1 VRPPIRVLLVDD
13 YSPFRGLLRTAL
25 GQFPDLEVVGE
36 ASDGLDAVQK
46 FGELRPE
53 LILSEIGLPTLT
65 GIEITRW
72 IRTYSGRAKILI
84 VSQHRSWEIVEEALR
99 SGASGYLVKSD
110 IADELR
116 LAVDTVLQGIQFLS
130 TKARESCSE

>member
-1 VRPPIRVLLVDD
+1 MRPSIRVLLVDD
-13 YSPFRGLLRTAL
+13 YSPFRELLRTAL
-25 GQFPDLEVVGE
+25 GHFPDLEVVGE

-46 FGELRPE
+46 FRELRPE

-84 VSQHRSWEIVEEALR
+84 VSQHRSSEIVEEALR

-116 LAVDTVLQGIQFLS
+116 LAVESVLQGIQFLS
-130 TKARESCSE
+130 TKARESLL